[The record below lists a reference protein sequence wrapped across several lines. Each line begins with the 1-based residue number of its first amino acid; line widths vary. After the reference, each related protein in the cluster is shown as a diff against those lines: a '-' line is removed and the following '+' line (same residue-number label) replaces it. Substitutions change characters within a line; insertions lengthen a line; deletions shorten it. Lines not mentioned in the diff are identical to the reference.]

1 MRIKNIA
8 ILFIIV
14 FQAGNAIAVSHK
26 EIKMGVVPYKSP
38 REIVT
43 IYAPI
48 ASLLTKELGINVRV
62 VTAVGFNQYMQRI
75 YNKQYDIIVLGST
88 FYFKANERAGYEAI
102 ARGYPPFH
110 CGIIVRK
117 DSGIVDLNKLKGKRM
132 AAVNIMDR
140 GGYKLQKRALKKIGI
155 NPEAD
160 LDLHFRGKHD
170 AVIYAVLNGEDDAG
184 AIRLDAMQKPSF
196 ASVRNKLRI
205 IYTSPENPQ
214 FPFAVHKDMD
224 PELRLKIGEILGSIT
239 SENPETVA
247 VLERMNIKGI
257 ELVTPEDLERLR
269 LKRQK
274 ETHEMGVQ

>member
-1 MRIKNIA
+1 MRIPNIA
-8 ILFIIV
+8 ILFIIL
-14 FQAGNAIAVSHK
+14 FQAGNATAVSHQELK
-26 EIKMGVVPYKSP
+26 IGVVPYKSP

-43 IYAPI
+43 IYSPI
-48 ASLLTKELGINVRV
+48 ASLLTKKLGVNVRV

-110 CGIIVRK
+110 SGIIVRK
-117 DSGIVDLNKLKGKRM
+117 DSGIINLNQLKGKRM

-140 GGYKLQKRALKKIGI
+140 GGYILQKRALKEIGI

-196 ASVRNKLRI
+196 ASVRGKLRT

-224 PELRLKIGEILGSIT
+224 PDLRRKISDVLGSIT
-239 SENPETVA
+239 AKNPETA
-247 VLERMNIKGI
+247 TILERMNIKGI
-257 ELVTPEDLERLR
+257 ELVTCNDLERLR
-269 LKRQK
+269 LKRQS
-274 ETHEMGVQ
+274 ETSEMGVQ